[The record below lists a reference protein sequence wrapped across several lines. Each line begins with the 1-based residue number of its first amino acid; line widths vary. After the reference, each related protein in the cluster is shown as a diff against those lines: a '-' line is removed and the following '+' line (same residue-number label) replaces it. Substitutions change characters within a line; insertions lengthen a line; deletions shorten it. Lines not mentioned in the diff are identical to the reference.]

1 MWTEMNNNIK
11 MHETGCRIA
20 SGQVPSE
27 HSNQPLSSLS
37 STLYI
42 TNVAAGIAQQE
53 IQTKVTKSRLHIQIL
68 DKLLRHDK

>member
-11 MHETGCRIA
+11 MQETGCKIA
-20 SGQVPSE
+20 SGQVCSE
-27 HSNQPLSSLS
+27 HSNQPLSSLLS

-53 IQTKVTKSRLHIQIL
+53 KQDDKEQTVYPSIRQIIMT
-68 DKLLRHDK
+68 

>member
-11 MHETGCRIA
+11 MQETGCRIA
-20 SGQVPSE
+20 SGQVCSE
-27 HSNQPLSSLS
+27 HSNQPLSSLC

-53 IQTKVTKSRLHIQIL
+53 IQG
-68 DKLLRHDK
+68 DKEQTAYPSIRLLRHDK